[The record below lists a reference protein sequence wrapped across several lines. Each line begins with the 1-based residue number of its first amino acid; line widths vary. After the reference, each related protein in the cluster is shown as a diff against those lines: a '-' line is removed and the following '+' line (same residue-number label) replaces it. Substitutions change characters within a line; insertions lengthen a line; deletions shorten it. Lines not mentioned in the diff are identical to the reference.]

1 MAYLVRFGISIDRD
15 LLERF
20 DREVV
25 IKGYA
30 NRSEAIRDLIRNQ
43 LVERDWSGEE
53 AEVAGTITLVYD
65 HHVKGLTE
73 LLLELQ
79 HNYHHLILSVM
90 HVHLTRDHCLE
101 VLVIKGR
108 ACEARDVAGRLLG
121 IKGVKH
127 GKLTITATGE
137 RLN

>member
-1 MAYLVRFGISIDRD
+1 MSALIRFGVSIDQE

-20 DREVV
+20 DHEVV
-25 IKGYA
+25 VKGYA

-43 LVERDWSGEE
+43 LVELDWSGEDE
-53 AEVAGTITLVYD
+53 EVAGTITLVYN
-65 HHVKGLTE
+65 HHVRGLSD

-79 HNYHHLILSVM
+79 HRFHDLIVSVM
-90 HVHLTRDHCLE
+90 HVHLAHDRCLE

-108 ACEARDVAGRLLG
+108 AGDAREVAARLLG
-121 IKGVKH
+121 VKGVFH
-127 GKLTITATGE
+127 GKLTATSTGE